1 MATEAVAIIG
11 LGDSAAMPQRRRD
24 VLELAIGYAL
34 ILLVIWTPRPWQ
46 RLLYGVAAVFLVAV
60 TWRSFEGAR
69 AMGLR
74 SENLLRSLWIVGV
87 ALLFAGVAVLLAE
100 RLHTLHRVDLDGG
113 AAAFFKRY
121 WGYALWAFAQ
131 QILLQDFFL
140 RRMLRLV
147 TREGVAVLVAAGIFA
162 LAHLPNP
169 ILTLVT
175 LVWGVVA
182 CTVFLRYRNLYT
194 LGLAHALLG
203 ITMAISIPGPMI
215 RNMRVGLGYLT
226 YPQQHRAHHHEPQ
239 AIPAG
244 LPLSLQRNQADHT
257 VSTHAWVSAEAPTR
271 RS

>member
-1 MATEAVAIIG
+1 MATDAVAIIG
-11 LGDSAAMPQRRRD
+11 FENAAVKPSRRRD
-24 VLELAIGYAL
+24 VLELAVGYGL

-46 RLLYGVAAVFLVAV
+46 RLCYCAAALFLVV
-60 TWRSFEGAR
+60 VMWRSFEGAP

-74 SENLLRSLWIVGV
+74 TVNLLRSLWVVGV
-87 ALLFAGVAVLLAE
+87 ALLFAGIALLLAE

-113 AAAFFKRY
+113 TIAFLKRY

-140 RRMLRLV
+140 RRMRRLV
-147 TREGVAVLVAAGIFA
+147 ARQGVAVLVAAGIFS

-175 LVWGVVA
+175 LVWGLVA
-182 CTVFLRYRNLYT
+182 CMVFLRYRNLYT
-194 LGLAHALLG
+194 LGVAHALLG
-203 ITMAISIPGPMI
+203 ITMAITIPGPMI

-226 YPQQHRAHHHEPQ
+226 YPQQHRGHHHSPR
-239 AIPAG
+239 AIPTA
-244 LPLSLQRNQADHT
+244 LPRSLQRNQADHT